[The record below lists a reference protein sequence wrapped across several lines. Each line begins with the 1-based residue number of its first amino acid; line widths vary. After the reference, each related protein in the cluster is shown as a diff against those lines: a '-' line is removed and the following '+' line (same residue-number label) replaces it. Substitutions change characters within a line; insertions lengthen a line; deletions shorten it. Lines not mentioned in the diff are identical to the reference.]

1 MTRQHV
7 LFLLLTPSIISSF
20 VLLHSQGII
29 KSALHLQQR
38 NHLHR
43 QSITTALHS
52 SENDQLQEDDSQTTS
67 VYIDSTLTDARVR
80 SLFAWISRAFSGD
93 DEYNN
98 LMLAMAA
105 IFGTNLPPDST
116 PIQMVK
122 NAEDLLPTSEEAL
135 TGEPFPRSSREQSSL
150 GAMGAGQWLGQF
162 KTRPHSLLDVSPQSN
177 ITSIDDWVRTL
188 PRGCRRTLK
197 KANAQNFTVTT
208 RPITDRKRAPHS
220 SLAHF
225 RCVVEHE
232 VRLITEYDDDTEGF
246 LEALSMS
253 VGRYIDTTHMT
264 GEIQEYR
271 NADGRIIAFAHEVR
285 KGRAIRGQWFY
296 SSDEAAKSYVWF
308 HSVQELVRKAIEAD
322 GVNTAD
328 LGPSGTDAFSELKSK
343 YGFAAVDD
351 WPAVADYTGPFWY
364 ADEQDTE
371 STSDESQT
379 VKDLMKLLGE

>member
-1 MTRQHV
+1 MMIPRVHV
-7 LFLLLTPSIISSF
+7 LFLLLAPSIISSF
-20 VLLHSQGII
+20 VLLPSQGIP
-29 KSALHLQQR
+29 KSALNLEQR
-38 NHLHR
+38 NQFHPHHDD
-43 QSITTALHS
+43 ITTALHS
-52 SENDQLQEDDSQTTS
+52 SENDQPTTS

-80 SLFAWISRAFSGD
+80 SLFAWVSRAFAGD

-116 PIQMVK
+116 PIQMAK

-135 TGEPFPRSSREQSSL
+135 TGEPFPRSSRERSSL
-150 GAMGAGQWLGQF
+150 GAMGAGQWMGQF

-208 RPITDRKRAPHS
+208 RPISDRKRAPHS

-271 NADGRIIAFAHEVR
+271 NAEGRIIAFAHEVR

-308 HSVQELVRKAIEAD
+308 HSVQELARKAIEAD
-322 GVNTAD
+322 GIDTAD
-328 LGPSGTDAFSELKSK
+328 LGPSGSDAFSELKSK

-364 ADEQDTE
+364 ADEQVTE